1 MSDRGFNALVDD
13 IRAYGLREAIWTYQ
27 DKIVDGRNRYNA
39 CVALKIKPTY
49 REWDGKGSL
58 AAFVVSFNLQ
68 RRHLD
73 ESQRGMVAAKL
84 STGTRGGD
92 RKSNNF
98 KVSIETLK
106 QSEAAELLNVS
117 VGTVKRAT
125 KVRNEGTP
133 ETIAAVESGQLP
145 VSVATQHIAAVSKY
159 PELASPLIPQNIAIT
174 VAKNL
179 DAMPDNERAEAQI

>member
-1 MSDRGFNALVDD
+1 MRASQAKVCEMRKAVRLPNKASPLFLV
-13 IRAYGLREAIWTYQ
+13 RA
-27 DKIVDGRNRYNA
+27 
-39 CVALKIKPTY
+39 
-49 REWDGKGSL
+49 GSL
-58 AAFVVSFNLQ
+58 ASFVVSLNLH

-84 STGTRGGD
+84 STRARGGD

-117 VGTVKRAT
+117 VGTVKRAA

-133 ETIAAVESGQLP
+133 ETIAARCKVKKATLESIALLLLNRGAVFTQPRARLTLRVRLP
-145 VSVATQHIAAVSKY
+145 VPPSHSLVSTIQYMRRRRNTCAAVPNYSHRR
-159 PELASPLIPQNIAIT
+159 
-174 VAKNL
+174 
-179 DAMPDNERAEAQI
+179 RARCT